1 MRKLI
6 LLLLVCSLC
15 LALAACGSGDATPV
29 SHTFDDLT
37 IQIPQNF
44 IDLSDGDFAQGLD
57 FVFGLD
63 PIAVN
68 GLREEKAVFEAYG
81 LTLDLEAYG
90 NLLRASNNVTD
101 TLAKKDGIWTFT
113 YEANGYTYVVTLWEN
128 QDAFWTVQAYC
139 PSKNYGSVKDKMWE
153 LLSSVTV

>member
-6 LLLLVCSLC
+6 LLLLAFSLC
-15 LALAACGSGDATPV
+15 LAACGAEETTVP
-29 SHTFDDLT
+29 HTFDDLT
-37 IQIPQNF
+37 LQIPQDF
-44 IDLSDGDFAQGLD
+44 IDLSDEDFAKGLD

-68 GLREEKAVFEAYG
+68 GLREEKATFEAYG
-81 LTLDLEAYG
+81 LVLDLQTYG

-101 TLAKKDGIWTFT
+101 DLAQKDGIWTFT
-113 YEANGYTYVVTLWEN
+113 YEASGYTYVVTLWET
-128 QDAFWTVQAYC
+128 QEAFWTVQAYC